1 MAEHSDH
8 HQITSAGWAYRT
20 NDRGWAI
27 YLDPQTRL
35 WQAQSQ
41 AMAIIR
47 AQASTPRNQLPGPV
61 PDSSKLKIL
70 PRHTR

>member
-8 HQITSAGWAYRT
+8 DRITAEGWAYRT

-35 WQAQSQ
+35 WQTHSQ
-41 AMAIIR
+41 AISVIR
-47 AQASTPRNQLPGPV
+47 TRVTTAPNGIGA
-61 PDSSKLKIL
+61 PD
-70 PRHTR
+70 PTREDG

>member
-8 HQITSAGWAYRT
+8 HRIIAEGWAYRT

-35 WQAQSQ
+35 WQTHSK
-41 AMAIIR
+41 AISVIR
-47 AQASTPRNQLPGPV
+47 GRVSTARMESAHQNLPERIA
-61 PDSSKLKIL
+61 D
-70 PRHTR
+70 R